1 MHRFNLQLNLLHL
14 PEVVAEVVAEEVAVD
29 KMNMECPLCE
39 KKLYSSIGDG
49 CVMCGMPVENE
60 AGFCSDECK
69 EIYKKI
75 NLEEKKK

>member
-1 MHRFNLQLNLLHL
+1 
-14 PEVVAEVVAEEVAVD
+14 
-29 KMNMECPLCE
+29 MNMECPLCE